1 MKLRG
6 LVARL
11 FRPRASY
18 GTLEE
23 RAFADRLAMF
33 SRLGMNVNEQTALQ
47 ISTVWSCVRV
57 IAESIAMLPADVI
70 ERSNGKRQE
79 VADHPVSWLLN
90 MSPDDEIPAYHA
102 RESLQ
107 QWALLWPG
115 GYAEIERDR
124 ADRPSKLH
132 LIAPDRV
139 EPVRDAVGRLVYRV
153 AQAPGQ
159 PAAEVPSRN
168 MLHLRGPSWDGTAGY
183 GLVRLARQSLGL
195 TAGMET
201 FGTSFFANGA
211 QLGTRYTTE
220 QKLTGEAIKEL
231 REQIEQLHGGPEK
244 AFKAAIFHSGLKVE
258 DSQMP
263 LRDAQFLEGRR
274 FQVLEIARWFRV
286 PPHLVAELDRATH
299 SNVEQEQL
307 AFVAHC
313 LLPWAKRFEAEVNI
327 KLFGR
332 NQAGRQQV
340 KLNFGALLRGD
351 LKSRYEAYKI
361 GREGGWLNA
370 DDIRELEDRNPL
382 PDGQGK
388 PYLVPSNMSLMRELA
403 ARADKVEADAAAADE
418 PAPTPGAGGPP
429 DDDAAPTDPRPDAD
443 DQARTRLN
451 LVRS

>member
-1 MKLRG
+1 MNLRH
-6 LVARL
+6 LFARL
-11 FRPRASY
+11 LRPFASY

-23 RAFADRLAMF
+23 RAFADRLRQAA
-33 SRLGMNVNEQTALQ
+33 SLGMSVSEYTALQ
-47 ISTVWSCVRV
+47 IATVWSCVRV
-57 IAESIAMLPADVI
+57 ISESIAMLPADVI
-70 ERSNGKRQE
+70 ERSNGRRAE
-79 VADHPVSWLLN
+79 VADHPISWLLN

-124 ADRPSKLH
+124 VDRPAKLH

-139 EPVRDAVGRLVYRV
+139 ETARDADGRLIYRIS
-153 AQAPGQ
+153 QAGASR
-159 PAAEVPSRN
+159 AAEIPARN
-168 MLHLRGPSWDGTAGY
+168 MLHLRGPSWDGTEGY
-183 GLVRLARQSLGL
+183 ALVRLARQSLGL
-195 TAGMET
+195 TAAMET
-201 FGTSFFANGA
+201 FGTSFFRNGA

-220 QKLTGEAIKEL
+220 QKLSPDAIKEL

-258 DSQMP
+258 DTTMP
-263 LRDAQFLEGRR
+263 LREAQFLEGRR

-286 PPHLVAELDRATH
+286 PPHLLAELDRATH

-307 AFVAHC
+307 AFIAHC
-313 LLPWAKRFEAEVNI
+313 LLPWARRFEAEVNI

-388 PYLVPSNMSLMRELA
+388 PYLVPSNMSLMRELE
-403 ARADKVEADAAAADE
+403 ARADKTETEAANAAEAPD
-418 PAPTPGAGGPP
+418 PAPS
-429 DDDAAPTDPRPDAD
+429 DPRPDAD
-443 DQARTRLN
+443 DPARARLN
-451 LVRS
+451 LVRT

>member
-1 MKLRG
+1 MSLLGRLR
-6 LVARL
+6 AA
-11 FRPRASY
+11 FKPRASY
-18 GTLEE
+18 SDLEE
-23 RAFADRLAMF
+23 RAFAERIALMN
-33 SRLGMNVNEQTALQ
+33 SLQLGVNEHTALQ

-70 ERSNGKRQE
+70 ERSNGRRSE

-90 MSPDDEIPAYHA
+90 MSPDGEIPAFHA

-115 GYAEIERDR
+115 GYAEIERDLGQ
-124 ADRPSKLH
+124 RPAALH
-132 LIAPDRV
+132 LLAPDRV
-139 EPVRDAVGRLVYRV
+139 DPRRDEAGRLIYRV
-153 AQAPGQ
+153 TQDDGGTVDV
-159 PAAEVPSRN
+159 PARN

-183 GLVRLARQSLGL
+183 GLIMLARRSLGL
-195 TAGMET
+195 TAGLEV
-201 FGTSFFANGA
+201 FGSAFFRNGA

-220 QKLTGEAIKEL
+220 QRLAPEQIKEL
-231 REQIEQLHGGPEK
+231 REQIEKLHGGAAN
-244 AFKAAIFHSGLKVE
+244 AFKPAIFHSGLKVE
-258 DSQMP
+258 DSTMP

-274 FQVLEIARWFRV
+274 FQVLEVARWFRV
-286 PPHLVAELDRATH
+286 PPHLLAELERATH

-388 PYLVPSNMSLMRELA
+388 PYLVPSNMSLMRELE
-403 ARADKVEADAAAADE
+403 ARADKAEE
-418 PAPTPGAGGPP
+418 PTPAPAPAPSEDDPGEPGDRA
-429 DDDAAPTDPRPDAD
+429 DPD
-443 DQARTRLN
+443 DQARARLN
-451 LVRS
+451 LVRR